1 MFCKHYI
8 FISMRSLYT
17 NDIPGALPTIRYYEK
32 SLIRARHEEEIARFG
47 NKQNRIIDWYQPRE
61 KHVEPIDKDLFPINT
76 SHFHPIKLEQTV
88 TSLNSSKVLPVTG
101 KVTQG

>member
-32 SLIRARHEEEIARFG
+32 SLIRARHEDEIARFG
-47 NKQNRIIDWYQPRE
+47 NKQNRIIDWY
-61 KHVEPIDKDLFPINT
+61 
-76 SHFHPIKLEQTV
+76 
-88 TSLNSSKVLPVTG
+88 
-101 KVTQG
+101 